1 MQTPFLSNSSQIIA
15 IFHLV
20 HLFLQIKF
28 IELKPNE
35 KQSKEME
42 KDKKKRKT
50 NVKQGIQN
58 DIQPGARFEELEDN
72 PPTRPAHLWS
82 SHVRQVPI
90 TSYICINFSFQLDHI
105 SARCFFKLF
114 SMVFSIKLK
123 RKKTSSADGELFYLY
138 LFFKK

>member
-90 TSYICINFSFQLDHI
+90 TSYICINYSFHLDHV
-105 SARCFFKLF
+105 SARCNLNFQCQIEEKNLAQPMGSFLTF
-114 SMVFSIKLK
+114 IC
-123 RKKTSSADGELFYLY
+123 
-138 LFFKK
+138 LFF